1 MDELAI
7 KVLELHQGTVS
18 VSLTD
23 RPGTRRVPIRN
34 VFPPDVDRITALVRI
49 DGAEAG
55 MEVLGR
61 WLQLGVVQTKAEGL
75 TPEGAVVSEASFTM
89 TPAAIRRNGTGG
101 GRLYFTP
108 NRPLPPDSYQL
119 QVFVDGRLARTL
131 GFVVVSQDF
140 WPDWPRPIEVETSRS
155 IQSPRSLRELLENSH
170 DLEI

>member
-7 KVLELHQGTVS
+7 KVVELHQGTVN

-23 RPGTRRVPIRN
+23 RPVSRPITIRN
-34 VFPPDVDRITALVRI
+34 VFPPEVSRITALVRVE
-49 DGAEAG
+49 GAQPG
-55 MEVLGR
+55 MEILGR
-61 WLQLGVVQTKAEGL
+61 WTQLGVVQTKTEGL
-75 TPEGAVVSEASFTM
+75 TPEGALVSEASFTM

-108 NRPLPPDSYQL
+108 NQPLPPDSYLL

-131 GFVVVSQDF
+131 GFVVVAQDF
-140 WPDWPRPIEVETSRS
+140 WPDWKRPAAVEGRGSIESA
-155 IQSPRSLRELLENSH
+155 RSLRELLDSSH